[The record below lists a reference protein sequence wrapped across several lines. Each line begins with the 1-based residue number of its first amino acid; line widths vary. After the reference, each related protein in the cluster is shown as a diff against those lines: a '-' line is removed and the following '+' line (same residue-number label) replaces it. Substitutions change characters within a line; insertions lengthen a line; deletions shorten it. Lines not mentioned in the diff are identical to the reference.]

1 MENTIKNGKK
11 VIDLK
16 KLSRTELEQIV
27 MTLTTEN
34 ESQNQELEWY
44 KSMIM
49 KQQKKLFGKSSEKT
63 YIDQLSL
70 FDEAEVE
77 AAANEEE
84 LAIEET
90 VIKKK
95 KGKHHKGLK
104 EVPVTRI
111 EYKLTAE
118 ELDCPTCESKLHQ
131 MSIDVHKE
139 LILIP
144 AKIEIK
150 EHARHVYS
158 CRNCETTGT
167 QATIVKAE
175 APKALIKGSY
185 VSASLLAHILSDKYE
200 RALPLYRQ
208 EVDFKRKG
216 LAISRQTMSNW
227 IISSSERY
235 FQPIVK
241 YMKEDL
247 VERCKYIGADE
258 TPVDVLNDPRKAEG
272 ATKSYMWVYGSG
284 KSEELKMVLFKHEP
298 TRSQDNPQR
307 FLKGY
312 KGILQTDG
320 YAGYNNIP
328 EVVHASCWAH
338 ARRYIRECVDL
349 IPATTKKA
357 DTLSYK
363 CLTLINKLF
372 QIEKKKCQNK
382 SNEEIEEIRNRESRV
397 VMDELYEIVKQVQL
411 DALTKSPLKKA
422 LTYLVNQEDK
432 LRVYLEDGRI
442 AISNNRIENAIRP
455 FAIGRKNW
463 LFSNSVSGVES
474 SASIYSLIESAKQ
487 NGLKPYDYLNYI
499 LEILPNINMEN
510 RSEIEPLLPYSK
522 LLPREL
528 YTTP

>member
-1 MENTIKNGKK
+1 MKNIIKAGEK

-16 KLSRTELEQIV
+16 VMSRSELEQMV
-27 MTLTTEN
+27 MNLTTDN
-34 ESQNQELEWY
+34 ESKNQELEWY
-44 KSMIM
+44 KNLIM

-63 YIDQLSL
+63 SIHQISL

-77 AAANEEE
+77 ATSEAD
-84 LAIEET
+84 IEET
-90 VIKKK
+90 VVKKK
-95 KGKHHKGLK
+95 KGKHHKGFK
-104 EVPVTRI
+104 DVTTTRI
-111 EYKLTAE
+111 DYKLSAE
-118 ELDCPTCESKLHQ
+118 ELVCPTCEGKLHQ
-131 MSIDVHKE
+131 MSVEVHKE

-144 AKIEIK
+144 ARIEIK

-158 CRNCETTGT
+158 CRNCEATGT
-167 QATIVKAE
+167 QATIVKADT
-175 APKALIKGSY
+175 PKALIKGSY

-216 LAISRQTMSNW
+216 LEISRQTMSNW
-227 IISSSERY
+227 IIASSERY

-241 YMKEDL
+241 YMREDL

-258 TPVDVLNDPRKAEG
+258 TPVDVLHDPRKEEG
-272 ATKSYMWVYGSG
+272 ATNSYMWVYGSG
-284 KSEELKMVLFKHEP
+284 TSEELKMVVFKHEP
-298 TRSQDNPQR
+298 TRRQENPQT

-328 EVVHASCWAH
+328 EVVQVGCWAH

-349 IPATTKKA
+349 IPSTTKQA

-372 QIEKKKCQNK
+372 QIEKKTCQNK
-382 SNEEIEEIRNRESRV
+382 SYEEIKEIRNSKSRV
-397 VMDELYEIVKQVQL
+397 VVDELYEIVHQVQL

-422 LTYLVNQEDK
+422 LTYLVNQEEK
-432 LRVYLEDGRI
+432 LKAYLEDGRI
-442 AISNNRIENAIRP
+442 VISNNRIENAIRP

-463 LFSNSVSGVES
+463 LFSNSVKGAES
-474 SASIYSLIESAKQ
+474 SAAIYSIIESAKQ

-499 LEILPNINMEN
+499 LEILPNINITD
-510 RSEIEPLLPYSK
+510 RSEMDSLLPYSK
-522 LLPREL
+522 TLPQEL
-528 YTTP
+528 YTAP